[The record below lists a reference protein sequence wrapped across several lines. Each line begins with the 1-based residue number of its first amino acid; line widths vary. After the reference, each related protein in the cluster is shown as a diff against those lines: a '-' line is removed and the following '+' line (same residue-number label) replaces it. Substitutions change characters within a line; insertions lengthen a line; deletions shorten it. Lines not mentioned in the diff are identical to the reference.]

1 MPSYPAAMS
10 PTVFATGFSIGLSL
24 ILAIGAQNAFILRQG
39 LRGEHVFWLALTC
52 AVSDALL
59 IALGVSSFQKIAAIS
74 PMIDP
79 VMRIAG
85 AAFLIWY
92 GARSA
97 MSALRSSEALVVT
110 AGANTPLRASLITC
124 LALTWLNPHVY
135 LDTVVLLGTI
145 STQYPGQ
152 QLAFALGA
160 MTASFSFFFSLAYG
174 AAWLRPLFAKPSA
187 WRALEAAI
195 ALTMWTIAAKLLM
208 GM

>member
-1 MPSYPAAMS
+1 MS

-24 ILAIGAQNAFILRQG
+24 ILAIGAQNAFVLRQG
-39 LRGEHVFWLALTC
+39 LRGEHVFWICLTC
-52 AVSDALL
+52 AVSDAAL
-59 IALGVSSFQKIAAIS
+59 IALGVSSFQTIAAIS

-79 VMRIAG
+79 VMRLAG

-97 MSALRSSEALVVT
+97 LSAIRSSEALIVA
-110 AGANTPLRASLITC
+110 AGSHMTLNAALATT

-152 QLAFALGA
+152 QIAFAVGA
-160 MTASFSFFFSLAYG
+160 MTASFVFFFSLGYG
-174 AAWLRPLFAKPSA
+174 AAWLRPLFARPQA
-187 WRALEAAI
+187 WRLLEAAI
-195 ALTMWTIAAKLLM
+195 ALTMWIIAARLVM

>member
-1 MPSYPAAMS
+1 MS
-10 PTVFATGFSIGLSL
+10 PSVFATGFSIGLSL
-24 ILAIGAQNAFILRQG
+24 ILAIGAQNAFVLRQG
-39 LRGEHVFWLALTC
+39 LRGEHVFWICLTC
-52 AVSDALL
+52 ALSDAVL
-59 IALGVSSFQKIAAIS
+59 IALGVSSFQTIAAIS
-74 PMIDP
+74 PMIDR

-97 MSALRSSEALVVT
+97 MSAIRSSEALVVT
-110 AGANTPLRASLITC
+110 AGAQTTLNAALATA

-160 MTASFSFFFSLAYG
+160 MTASFVFFFSLGYG
-174 AAWLRPLFAKPSA
+174 AAWLRPLFARPQA
-187 WRALEAAI
+187 WRLLEGAI
-195 ALTMWTIAAKLLM
+195 ALTMWTIAARLLM